1 MAPRRALVT
10 GAGGCGG
17 RAVVHHLVKNGWSVN
32 ALDMNPAA
40 LEPLRSA
47 DPADSV
53 RLFRGSLSDS
63 QFLHEAAKDVEAV
76 FHAAAKVH
84 AIPRSPK
91 EEAEFFEVNVTGTEN
106 LLRACA
112 TPGLAAFV
120 FFSTIA
126 VYGTG
131 DGNPLSEASPL
142 NPENAY
148 ARSKAEAEQRVR
160 EFGFPGGARATIF
173 RMSLVYGE
181 GERGNFSRMIR
192 AIDAGRFVFIGDGS
206 TRKSTI
212 YVGDVARA
220 ALLAAELRQAQ
231 GETFVLS
238 DPEPYTV
245 REISATIARHLGVRA
260 PRWRVPPSLL
270 RAGGRV
276 LRAAGTTLGFRPIFT
291 DEDVGKLMTDSIC
304 DTSRIRARLGF
315 EPHFGLEEGVRRT
328 IEWTR
333 RKERA

>member
-1 MAPRRALVT
+1 MGRALV
-10 GAGGCGG
+10 
-17 RAVVHHLVKNGWSVN
+17 RQLVRHGWTVN

-40 LEPLRSA
+40 LQPLQSSG
-47 DPADSV
+47 PPDSV
-53 RLFRGSLSDS
+53 RLFQGSLADS
-63 QFLHEAAKDVEAV
+63 QVLRDAAKGVEAV

-84 AIPRSPK
+84 SIPRSPQ
-91 EEAEFFEVNVTGTEN
+91 EEAEFFEVNVQGTDN

-112 TPGLAAFV
+112 TPALGAFV

-131 DGNPLSEASPL
+131 EGQPLSEESPL
-142 NPENAY
+142 KPENAY
-148 ARSKAEAEQRVR
+148 AHSKVEAEQRVR
-160 EFGFPGGARATIF
+160 EFRFPGGARPTVF

-181 GERGNFSRMIR
+181 GEGGNFSRMIR

-206 TRKSTI
+206 TRKSMI
-212 YVGDVARA
+212 YVGDVARS
-220 ALLAAELRQAQ
+220 ALLAAESPQAQ

-245 REISATIARHLGVRA
+245 REVSGTIARHLGVRA

-270 RAGGRV
+270 RVGGRV
-276 LRAAGTTLGFRPIFT
+276 LRAAGATLGFRPIFT

-304 DTSRIRARLGF
+304 ETSGIRAKLGF
-315 EPHFGLEEGVRRT
+315 EPHFAMDEGVRRT
-328 IEWTR
+328 VEWYRHEQGR
-333 RKERA
+333 RKEG